1 MEYSGLCHG
10 TEKRRKNILTI
21 TDSGQKE
28 GGKAS
33 TGTKCLFCTKIEEEE
48 TGRIVISFL

>member
-1 MEYSGLCHG
+1 MGFATALRKE
-10 TEKRRKNILTI
+10 EKNILTI

>member
-1 MEYSGLCHG
+1 MGFATALRKEG
-10 TEKRRKNILTI
+10 KNILTI
-21 TDSGQKE
+21 TDSGQE
-28 GGKAS
+28 GKKAS